1 MIDVPPSD
9 LAALV
14 RGAAWTETTARGLRP
29 HRLPAWVGRQLGDPQ
44 LAVMEAQPSG
54 VRLAFATTATAV
66 EVVLHPTRLAY
77 RQVERP
83 RGAVDLVVDGAVLAS
98 EPLTGGD
105 AVETDL
111 ATGAS
116 VLLPGAPQ
124 AVAFTGLPAG
134 DKTVEVWLPHNE
146 SVEVVALRADAPV
159 RPAADDRRV
168 WVHHGSSISH
178 GSNAATPT
186 GTWPAVAARLGGVD
200 LRNLGLGGSAL
211 VDPATARVIRD
222 APADLISVK
231 LGINVVNLDG
241 MRRRTFEAAVHGFL
255 DTIRDGH
262 PDTPLVL
269 VTPIF
274 CGIHEDTPG
283 PGAFDVTELAAG
295 RARFVATGGGDPS
308 SGRLTLRV
316 VRDALAAVAGRR
328 ADDPHLHLLDGL
340 SLYGPADAEQHPL
353 PDALHPDA
361 ATHRLIGERFA
372 KIVFGGGPSTGAGNV
387 AEGSARRPSSRLRA
401 PAP

>member
-1 MIDVPPSD
+1 MIDVPLTD

-14 RGAAWTETTARGLRP
+14 RGAAETERTPRGLRP

-44 LAVMEAQPSG
+44 LAAMEAQPSG
-54 VRLAFATTATAV
+54 VRLAFTTAATAV
-66 EVVLHPTRLAY
+66 EVVVHPTRLAY

-83 RGAVDLVVDGAVLAS
+83 RGAVDLVVDGVLLGS

-111 ATGAS
+111 ATGTSA
-116 VLLPGAPQ
+116 LLPGAPQ
-124 AVAFTGLPAG
+124 TVVFAGLPAG
-134 DKTVEVWLPHNE
+134 EKVVEVWLPHNE

-159 RPAADDRRV
+159 RPAPDDRPA
-168 WVHHGSSISH
+168 WVHHGSSISQ
-178 GSNAATPT
+178 GSNAATPA
-186 GTWPAVAARLGGVD
+186 GTWPAVAARLGGAD

-222 APADLISVK
+222 APADLISVA

-283 PGAFDVTELAAG
+283 PGAFDVAALAAG
-295 RARFVATGGGDPS
+295 QVRFVATGGDDLAN
-308 SGRLTLRV
+308 GRLTLRV
-316 VRDALAAVAGRR
+316 VRDALATVAGRR

-340 SLYGPADAEQHPL
+340 ALYGAADAEEHPL

-372 KIVFGGGPSTGAGNV
+372 ARAFAADGPFGGPRTEPAT
-387 AEGSARRPSSRLRA
+387 RA
-401 PAP
+401 PRGR

>member
-1 MIDVPPSD
+1 MIDVPLTPD
-9 LAALV
+9 LAATI
-14 RGAAWTETTARGLRP
+14 RGAAELERTARGLRP

-44 LAVMEAQPSG
+44 LLAMEAQPAG
-54 VRLAFATTATAV
+54 VRVSLVTTATAI
-66 EVVLHPTRLAY
+66 ELVLHATRLAY

-98 EPLTGGD
+98 EPLTAGD
-105 AVETDL
+105 AEETDL
-111 ATGAS
+111 ATGTSA
-116 VLLPGAPQ
+116 LLPGAPQ
-124 AVAFTGLPAG
+124 TVAFTGLPAG
-134 DKTVEVWLPHNE
+134 EKTVELWLPHNE
-146 SVEVVALRADAPV
+146 SVELVALRADASV
-159 RPAADDRRV
+159 RPTPDDRPV
-168 WVHHGSSISH
+168 WVHHGSSISQ
-178 GSNAATPT
+178 GSNAATPA

-211 VDPATARVIRD
+211 VDQATARVVRD
-222 APADLISVK
+222 ARADLISVA

-255 DTIRDGH
+255 DTVRDGH

-269 VTPIF
+269 LTPIF

-283 PGAFDVTELAAG
+283 PGAFDVAALAAG
-295 RARFVATGGGDPS
+295 RAQFVATGGSDLS
-308 SGRLTLRV
+308 NGRLTLRV

-328 ADDPHLHLLDGL
+328 SDDAHLHLVDGL
-340 SLYGPADAEQHPL
+340 SLYGAADAEIHPL

-372 KIVFGGGPSTGAGNV
+372 DSAFGVGGPFGA
-387 AEGSARRPSSRLRA
+387 PRA
-401 PAP
+401 TTAS

>member
-1 MIDVPPSD
+1 MIDVPLTPD
-9 LAALV
+9 LAATI
-14 RGAAWTETTARGLRP
+14 RGAAQLERTARGLRP

-44 LAVMEAQPSG
+44 LLAMEAQPAG
-54 VRLAFATTATAV
+54 VRVSLVTTATAV
-66 EVVLHPTRLAY
+66 ELVLHPTRLAY

-98 EPLTGGD
+98 EPLTAGD

-116 VLLPGAPQ
+116 ALLPGGPQ
-124 AVAFTGLPAG
+124 TVAFAGLPAG
-134 DKTVEVWLPHNE
+134 EKTVELWLPHNE

-159 RPAADDRRV
+159 RPAPDDRPV
-168 WVHHGSSISH
+168 WLHHGSSISQ
-178 GSNAATPT
+178 GSNAATPA

-211 VDPATARVIRD
+211 VDPATARVVRD
-222 APADLISVK
+222 APADLISVA

-255 DTIRDGH
+255 DTVREGH
-262 PDTPLVL
+262 PDAPLVL
-269 VTPIF
+269 LTPIY

-283 PGAFDVTELAAG
+283 PGAFDVAALAAG
-295 RARFVATGGGDPS
+295 RVQFVATDGSDLAN
-308 SGRLTLRV
+308 GRLTLRV

-328 ADDPHLHLLDGL
+328 SDDPHLHLVDGL
-340 SLYGPADAEQHPL
+340 SLYGAADAEVHPL
-353 PDALHPDA
+353 PDALHPDG

-372 KIVFGGGPSTGAGNV
+372 ASAFGAGGPFDGPRTT
-387 AEGSARRPSSRLRA
+387 
-401 PAP
+401 PAA

>member
-372 KIVFGGGPSTGAGNV
+372 TAAFAAGGPFGATRG
-387 AEGSARRPSSRLRA
+387 
-401 PAP
+401 

>member
-1 MIDVPPSD
+1 MIDVPPTD
-9 LAALV
+9 LATLV

-44 LAVMEAQPSG
+44 LAAMEAQPSG
-54 VRLAFATTATAV
+54 VRLAFATAATAV

-105 AVETDL
+105 AVQTDL
-111 ATGAS
+111 ATGTS
-116 VLLPGAPQ
+116 TLLPGAPQ
-124 AVAFTGLPAG
+124 AVALGGLPAG
-134 DKTVEVWLPHNE
+134 DKVVEVWLPHNE

-159 RPAADDRRV
+159 RPAADDRPA
-168 WVHHGSSISH
+168 WVHHGSSISQ

-186 GTWPAVAARLGGVD
+186 GTWPAVAARWGDVD
-200 LRNLGLGGSAL
+200 LRNLGFGGSAL

-222 APADLISVK
+222 APADLISVA

-262 PDTPLVL
+262 PDAPLVL

-283 PGAFDVTELAAG
+283 PGSFDVAELAAG
-295 RARFVATGGGDPS
+295 RARFVATGGDDLS
-308 SGRLTLRV
+308 NGRLTQRV
-316 VRDALAAVAGRR
+316 VRDVLAAEAGRR

-340 SLYGPADAEQHPL
+340 SLYGAADAEEHPL

-372 KIVFGGGPSTGAGNV
+372 ATAFAADGPFGA
-387 AEGSARRPSSRLRA
+387 ARG
-401 PAP
+401 

>member
-1 MIDVPPSD
+1 MIDVPLTPD
-9 LAALV
+9 LAATI
-14 RGAAWTETTARGLRP
+14 RGAAELERTARGLRP

-44 LAVMEAQPSG
+44 LLAMEAQPAG
-54 VRLAFATTATAV
+54 VRVSLVTTATAI
-66 EVVLHPTRLAY
+66 ELVLHATRLAY

-98 EPLTGGD
+98 EPLTAGD

-111 ATGAS
+111 ATGTSA
-116 VLLPGAPQ
+116 LLPGAPQ
-124 AVAFTGLPAG
+124 TVAFTGLPAG
-134 DKTVEVWLPHNE
+134 EKTVELWLPHNE
-146 SVEVVALRADAPV
+146 SVELVALRADASV
-159 RPAADDRRV
+159 RPTPDDRPV
-168 WVHHGSSISH
+168 WVHHGSSISQ
-178 GSNAATPT
+178 GSNAATPA

-211 VDPATARVIRD
+211 VDQATARVVRD
-222 APADLISVK
+222 ARADLISVA

-255 DTIRDGH
+255 DTVRDGH

-269 VTPIF
+269 PTPIF

-283 PGAFDVTELAAG
+283 PGAFDVAALAAG
-295 RARFVATGGGDPS
+295 RAQFVATGGSDLS
-308 SGRLTLRV
+308 NGRLTLRV

-328 ADDPHLHLLDGL
+328 SDDPHLHLVDGL
-340 SLYGPADAEQHPL
+340 SLYGAADAEIHPL

-372 KIVFGGGPSTGAGNV
+372 GSAFRAGGPFGA
-387 AEGSARRPSSRLRA
+387 PRA
-401 PAP
+401 TTAA

>member
-1 MIDVPPSD
+1 MIDVPPTD
-9 LAALV
+9 LATLV

-44 LAVMEAQPSG
+44 LAAMEAQPSG
-54 VRLAFATTATAV
+54 VRLAFATAATAV

-105 AVETDL
+105 AVQTDL
-111 ATGAS
+111 ATGTS
-116 VLLPGAPQ
+116 TLLPGAPQ
-124 AVAFTGLPAG
+124 AVALGGLPAG
-134 DKTVEVWLPHNE
+134 DKVVEVWLPHNE

-159 RPAADDRRV
+159 RPAADDRPA
-168 WVHHGSSISH
+168 WVHHGSSISQ

-186 GTWPAVAARLGGVD
+186 GTWPAVAARWGDVD
-200 LRNLGLGGSAL
+200 LRNLGFGGSAL

-222 APADLISVK
+222 APADLISVA

-262 PDTPLVL
+262 PDAPLVL

-283 PGAFDVTELAAG
+283 PGSFDVAELAAG
-295 RARFVATGGGDPS
+295 RARFVATGGDDLS
-308 SGRLTLRV
+308 NGRLTLRV
-316 VRDALAAVAGRR
+316 VRDVLAAVAGRR

-340 SLYGPADAEQHPL
+340 SLYGAADAEEHPL

-372 KIVFGGGPSTGAGNV
+372 ATAFAADGPFGA
-387 AEGSARRPSSRLRA
+387 ARG
-401 PAP
+401 

>member
-1 MIDVPPSD
+1 MIDVPTPD

-14 RGAAWTETTARGLRP
+14 RGAAELERTPRGLRP
-29 HRLPAWVGRQLGDPQ
+29 HRLPAWVGRQLPDGQ
-44 LAVMEAQPSG
+44 LLAMEAQPSG
-54 VRLAFATTATAV
+54 VRVALTTTATAV
-66 EVVLHPTRLAY
+66 ELVVHPTRLAY

-98 EPLTGGD
+98 QPLTGGD
-105 AVETDL
+105 AIETDL
-111 ATGAS
+111 ATGTSA
-116 VLLPGAPQ
+116 LLPGVAQ
-124 AVAFTGLPAG
+124 TVAFAGLPAG
-134 DKTVEVWLPHNE
+134 EKVVELWLPHNE

-159 RPAADDRRV
+159 RPAADDRPL
-168 WVHHGSSISH
+168 WVHHGSSISQ

-186 GTWPAVAARLGGVD
+186 GIWPAVAARLGGVE

-211 VDPATARVIRD
+211 VDPSTARVVRD

-241 MRRRTFEAAVHGFL
+241 MRLRTFLAAVHGFL

-274 CGIHEDTPG
+274 CGIHEDAPG
-283 PGAFDVTELAAG
+283 PGAFDPAALAQG
-295 RARFVATGGGDPS
+295 VARFTANTRADLS
-308 SGRLTLRV
+308 AGRLTLRA
-316 VRDALAAVAGRR
+316 VRDALASVAERR
-328 ADDPHLHLLDGL
+328 SDDPHLHLVDGL
-340 SLYGPADAEQHPL
+340 SLYGPGDADAHPL

-372 KIVFGGGPSTGAGNV
+372 AAAFGPGGPFASA
-387 AEGSARRPSSRLRA
+387 AGSAR
-401 PAP
+401 

>member
-1 MIDVPPSD
+1 MIDVSLTD

-14 RGAAWTETTARGLRP
+14 RGAAETERTPRGLRP

-44 LAVMEAQPSG
+44 LAAMEAQPSG
-54 VRLAFATTATAV
+54 VRLAFTTAATVV
-66 EVVLHPTRLAY
+66 EVVVHPTRLAY
-77 RQVERP
+77 RQVARP
-83 RGAVDLVVDGAVLAS
+83 RGAVDLVVDGVLLGS

-105 AVETDL
+105 AIETDL
-111 ATGAS
+111 ATGTSA
-116 VLLPGAPQ
+116 LLSGDAQ
-124 AVAFTGLPAG
+124 TAAFAGLPAG
-134 DKTVEVWLPHNE
+134 EKVVEVWLPHNE
-146 SVEVVALRADAPV
+146 SVEVVALRADAPA
-159 RPAADDRRV
+159 RPAPDDRPV
-168 WVHHGSSISH
+168 WVHHGSSISQ
-178 GSNAATPT
+178 GSNAATPA

-222 APADLISVK
+222 APADLISVA

-283 PGAFDVTELAAG
+283 PGAFDVAALAAG
-295 RARFVATGGGDPS
+295 QARFVATGGDDLS
-308 SGRLTLRV
+308 NGRLTLRL
-316 VRDALAAVAGRR
+316 VRDALATVAGRR

-340 SLYGPADAEQHPL
+340 ALYGAADAEEHPL

-372 KIVFGGGPSTGAGNV
+372 ARAFAPDGPFADPR
-387 AEGSARRPSSRLRA
+387 AEPATRA
-401 PAP
+401 PRGR

>member
-1 MIDVPPSD
+1 MIDVHPTD

-14 RGAAWTETTARGLRP
+14 RGAAWTERTARGLRP

-44 LAVMEAQPSG
+44 LAAMEAQPSG
-54 VRLAFATTATAV
+54 VRLAFATAATAV

-83 RGAVDLVVDGAVLAS
+83 RGAVDMVVAGVVLAS

-111 ATGAS
+111 ATGTSA
-116 VLLPGAPQ
+116 LLPGAPQ
-124 AVAFTGLPAG
+124 TVAFGGLPAG
-134 DKTVEVWLPHNE
+134 DKVVEVWLPHNE
-146 SVEVVALRADAPV
+146 SVEVVALRSDAPV
-159 RPAADDRRV
+159 RPAPDDRPV
-168 WVHHGSSISH
+168 WVHHGSSISQ
-178 GSNAATPT
+178 GSNAATPA

-222 APADLISVK
+222 APADLISVA

-255 DTIRDGH
+255 DTVRDGH

-269 VTPIF
+269 VTPLF

-283 PGAFDVTELAAG
+283 PGAFDVAELAAG
-295 RARFVATGGGDPS
+295 RARFVATGGDDRTN
-308 SGRLTLRV
+308 GRLTLRV
-316 VRDALAAVAGRR
+316 VRDALGTVAARR

-340 SLYGPADAEQHPL
+340 ALYGEADAQEHPL

-372 KIVFGGGPSTGAGNV
+372 ATAFAAAGPFGAASAV
-387 AEGSARRPSSRLRA
+387 ARD
-401 PAP
+401 